1 VVDVKEPLQESAKF
15 TLSLSL
21 QLRLEQLE
29 KMMGSSD
36 SLANSNEVDSLRSGG
51 GGWKRE
57 LGNEVEYDGVLAG
70 AVKFTLQIELDHF
83 YIAHGHA
90 DIFVPSICMSAGK
103 LTPRRTISV
112 AKECRSRCGFTR
124 PVHPAARAVSVKLW
138 RRISSQ

>member
-1 VVDVKEPLQESAKF
+1 MVDVKEPLQESAKF

-57 LGNEVEYDGVLAG
+57 LS
-70 AVKFTLQIELDHF
+70 T
-83 YIAHGHA
+83 
-90 DIFVPSICMSAGK
+90 
-103 LTPRRTISV
+103 T
-112 AKECRSRCGFTR
+112 GFWR
-124 PVHPAARAVSVKLW
+124 AR
-138 RRISSQ
+138 

>member
-83 YIAHGHA
+83 YIAHGHV
-90 DIFVPSICMSAGK
+90 DIFVPQHLQPQLETKGQRKLRRLLQRLLNIDHETRSPLPQMSA
-103 LTPRRTISV
+103 
-112 AKECRSRCGFTR
+112 
-124 PVHPAARAVSVKLW
+124 H
-138 RRISSQ
+138 